1 MIGSCLL
8 RAAGIA
14 LAMAFL
20 LASSSHAE
28 GSEAD
33 APNFARKGFYLG
45 LVGVFQAYENFDPS
59 TENLMTSF
67 DDSAGVELRA
77 GYRFHPRVTAEF
89 AYQWLEGFDST
100 EPTAVSGCVPDC
112 DVELDFHLVTINSK
126 VFARTGRFQPY
137 ALVGLGALIVNT
149 ERVDIPPKPFETNVS
164 FAARLGGGF
173 DLFVTEHFSTGIEG
187 TYIIPSGALKSEGYG
202 ALGLSLLYHF

>member
-1 MIGSCLL
+1 MTGSCLL
-8 RAAGIA
+8 RATGLA
-14 LAMAFL
+14 LGVVCL

-28 GSEAD
+28 ESEAD

-59 TENLMTSF
+59 SENLMTSF

-100 EPTAVSGCVPDC
+100 EPTSVGGCD
-112 DVELDFHLVTINSK
+112 
-126 VFARTGRFQPY
+126 
-137 ALVGLGALIVNT
+137 
-149 ERVDIPPKPFETNVS
+149 
-164 FAARLGGGF
+164 
-173 DLFVTEHFSTGIEG
+173 
-187 TYIIPSGALKSEGYG
+187 
-202 ALGLSLLYHF
+202 